1 MNLLEACADMIV
13 IVCNLNEILL
23 EYDFVIVNI
32 ILIDN
37 VVNFSN

>member
-1 MNLLEACADMIV
+1 MNLLEERADMIV
-13 IVCNLNEILL
+13 NVCNLNEILL

>member
-1 MNLLEACADMIV
+1 MNLLEACTDMIV
-13 IVCNLNEILL
+13 SVCNLNEILL